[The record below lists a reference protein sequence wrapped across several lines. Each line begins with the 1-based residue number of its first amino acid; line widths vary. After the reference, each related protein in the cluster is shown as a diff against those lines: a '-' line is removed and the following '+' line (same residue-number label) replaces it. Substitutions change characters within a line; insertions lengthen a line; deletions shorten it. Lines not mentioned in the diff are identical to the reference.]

1 MKQGDLVRVYPEF
14 LDQEGEPDVGVI
26 VGPSAPEYGY
36 ARSEGDGWWIVLRGE
51 VLVHHPEDTIFPI
64 EVQNEAR

>member
-26 VGPSAPEYGY
+26 VGPSTPEYGY
-36 ARSEGDGWWIVLRGE
+36 ARREADGWGIVLRGDQ
-51 VLVHHPEDTIFPI
+51 LVHHPKDTIFPI
-64 EVQNEAR
+64 EVLNEAG